1 MAHTATQPDQSE
13 VQTPQDFS
21 FNSEDLT
28 SCSHPQCNLTTA
40 EEATELMQAL
50 EASKEEDVKRQ
61 TYEAIKARED
71 EYKRRGIAWNLDQA
85 RLKPRTGPLG
95 ATGKGARVKK
105 QPERFGASIPSATI
119 SPPKRRPQTGFKCPK
134 FALEATP
141 KPEKARRLPKDRK
154 KKIVRA
160 VTPSPATSANT
171 TAENI
176 GANTTAD
183 QELSRLASHFTSQ
196 LDYMSVEEI
205 RQQAGVEQHETT
217 NDNIES
223 SPEA

>member
-1 MAHTATQPDQSE
+1 MIAGQEAP
-13 VQTPQDFS
+13 TPEDFS
-21 FNSEDLT
+21 YESPT
-28 SCSHPQCNLTTA
+28 QQQPCSSKHADDLTTA
-40 EEATELMQAL
+40 EEASELVQAI
-50 EASKEEDVKRQ
+50 EASNADEIRRQ
-61 TYEAIKARED
+61 EYESLKARE
-71 EYKRRGIAWNLDQA
+71 EEWKRRGIAWNMNQA
-85 RLKPRTGPLG
+85 RLNRRPGPLG

-105 QPERFGASIPSATI
+105 QPERFGTAIPSETI
-119 SPPKRRPQTGFKCPK
+119 SPPKRRPQTGSKMPK
-134 FALEATP
+134 FALQQTP
-141 KPEKARRLPKDRK
+141 KTDKARRLPKDRK
-154 KKIVRA
+154 KKIVTPSKV
-160 VTPSPATSANT
+160 VTSSPATSANT

-217 NDNIES
+217 NENIES

>member
-1 MAHTATQPDQSE
+1 MIAGHEAPTPEDFDYESPTQQEP
-13 VQTPQDFS
+13 
-21 FNSEDLT
+21 
-28 SCSHPQCNLTTA
+28 CSSKHADDLTTA
-40 EEATELMQAL
+40 EEASDLVQAI
-50 EASKEEDVKRQ
+50 EASNADEIKRQ
-61 TYEAIKARED
+61 EYESLKARE
-71 EYKRRGIAWNLDQA
+71 EEWKRRGIAWNMNQA
-85 RLKPRTGPLG
+85 RLNRRPGPLG

-105 QPERFGASIPSATI
+105 QPERFGTAIPSETI
-119 SPPKRRPQTGFKCPK
+119 SPPKRRPQTGSKMPK
-134 FALEATP
+134 FALQQTP
-141 KPEKARRLPKDRK
+141 KTDKARRLPKDRK
-154 KKIVRA
+154 KKIVTPSKV
-160 VTPSPATSANT
+160 VTSSPATSANT

-217 NDNIES
+217 NENIES